1 MYLMTTDEAAK
12 ELKVSAETLR
22 RWLRR
27 GEFKAAKTPAGWR
40 ISEQDVE
47 RFLTAR
53 HTGQPDT
60 DDDDAAL
67 VAEAEATL
75 DRLARGEERTL
86 TLEQWERR
94 GDALGG

>member
-1 MYLMTTDEAAK
+1 MYLMTPDEAAK
-12 ELKVSAETLR
+12 ELKVTAETLR

-53 HTGQPDT
+53 HTGQPD
-60 DDDDAAL
+60 DDEDAYWAAEADAA
-67 VAEAEATL
+67 L
-75 DRLARGEERTL
+75 DRLACGEDSVIS
-86 TLEQWERR
+86 LEQWEARH
-94 GDALGG
+94 GLGG